1 MKPTPHIV
9 GTNVHEQNDDDDDG
23 DDDDDDGD
31 NDGGSSVWW
40 LGVTKAEKQVV
51 IMSSWIKR
59 GAFKYSILEVITH
72 GKVVLVFHESF
83 LFKHYNMLFLLS
95 WNEQIIMNKG
105 TS

>member
-1 MKPTPHIV
+1 
-9 GTNVHEQNDDDDDG
+9 
-23 DDDDDDGD
+23 
-31 NDGGSSVWW
+31 
-40 LGVTKAEKQVV
+40 
-51 IMSSWIKR
+51 MSSWIKR